1 MNSLQV
7 MDQYHMTQEMWEERI
22 TSWCTQHRGMLRYA
36 ILALLVRVNRESLFT
51 ELVSP
56 TDMSLIPESMTS
68 IRSIF
73 LHEMTAAA

>member
-36 ILALLVRVNRESLFT
+36 ILALLALFT